1 MHIHSSVYGHFS
13 FLYIF
18 ITVVIYNLLSI
29 LFIISVFITL
39 IICCL
44 HYVYTSVLEAPNTK
58 KKSLC
63 V

>member
-1 MHIHSSVYGHFS
+1 MDIFY

-18 ITVVIYNLLSI
+18 ITVVIYNLLPI

-39 IICCL
+39 IIYCL
-44 HYVYTSVLEAPNTK
+44 HYVCTSVLEAPNTK
-58 KKSLC
+58 TNSLC

>member
-29 LFIISVFITL
+29 LIIISVFITL
-39 IICCL
+39 CL
-44 HYVYTSVLEAPNTK
+44 YFCTGS
-58 KKSLC
+58 S
-63 V
+63 